1 MRPSHEREA
10 SRLPSRSLR
19 LLPVVSA
26 LLAPAASAGDL
37 LPRNLNLAAS
47 SQEVLPVDLDGDG
60 LQDLVFAQ
68 GTDEH
73 SKLWSARNLGGG
85 AWDSPVQLAGVGGV
99 VLLDTGDLDGDG
111 DPEILISIGPELSNR
126 QTLGVL
132 ENLGNGYFAAP
143 QTLQVPAESK
153 YPYTTTGVKIARI
166 VDLDADGDGDL
177 VYADHLSNLSVVEN
191 QGGLT
196 LGPTT
201 RISSCCWYDTF
212 TDIHVCDL
220 DGDGHLDLLS
230 TQHNGALRFWRNLGG
245 LSFSELSSLPSGYLE
260 GRSVCSADLDGDAD
274 LDIVV
279 SGKSYGSGGSE
290 GISWLENL
298 GGGALA
304 LPVKIESDLEVA
316 PLLAT
321 DLDQD
326 GDADLL
332 AYGTRVISGSGGIP
346 IGNPGL
352 RWIENLGGGS
362 FAPSVSLM
370 DYEAPSSYQ
379 APRFGRLTRLD
390 LDGDSDLDIVH
401 GRLWFERAATSVPGQ
416 PYCYPGNEFVPD
428 PWGQG
433 GCPLG
438 SPIAFGGAP
447 NSSLDL
453 LQGGALVTENGSLL
467 ASGVASVSADSLQL
481 SVGGLPAGVPGM
493 FLEGDQRRCTPLGL
507 GYLCLNPMR
516 RFGLQVTSPSGTAA
530 ASGMGAYAVSGATR
544 HYQFWFRDPSFVP
557 FYCPDPAV
565 SRFNFSNGWTV
576 TWRN

>member
-19 LLPVVSA
+19 LLPALSA
-26 LLAPAASAGDL
+26 LLAPAASAGDF
-37 LPRNLNLAAS
+37 LPRNLNAAAS
-47 SQEVLPVDLDGDG
+47 GQEVLPVDLDGDG
-60 LQDLVFAQ
+60 LQDLVFTH
-68 GTDEH
+68 GYGEH
-73 SKLWSARNLGGG
+73 SKIWSARNLGGG
-85 AWDSPVQLAGVGGV
+85 AWDSPVQLAGVGD
-99 VLLDTGDLDGDG
+99 VLLLDAGDVDGDG
-111 DPEILISIGPELSNR
+111 DPEILISIGPEASNS
-126 QTLGVL
+126 QTIGVL
-132 ENLGNGYFAAP
+132 ENLGNGSFAAP
-143 QTLQVPAESK
+143 QTLRIWAQSNF
-153 YPYTTTGVKIARI
+153 PYDNRGVRIARI

-177 VYADHLSNLSVVEN
+177 VYADHQWSLGVVEN
-191 QGGLT
+191 QGGLS

-201 RISSCCWYDTF
+201 SISTCCNYSNF
-212 TDIHVCDL
+212 KDIHVCDL
-220 DGDGHLDLLS
+220 DGDGRLDLLS
-230 TQHNGALRFWRNLGG
+230 AQHNGALRYSRNLGG
-245 LSFSELSSLPSGYLE
+245 LSFSELSSLSSGYLE
-260 GRSVCSADLDGDAD
+260 GRSVGSADLDGDAD

-279 SGKSYGSGGSE
+279 SGRSYGPGGSE

-304 LPVKIESDLEVA
+304 LPVRIESDLEA
-316 PLLAT
+316 YPLLAT

-332 AYGTRVISGSGGIP
+332 TYGTRLNNGFE

-370 DYEAPSSYQ
+370 DYEAPYDDYQ
-379 APRFGRLTRLD
+379 APRTGRLTQLD

-401 GRLWFERAATSVPGQ
+401 GRLWFERAASPVPGQ
-416 PYCYPGNEFVPD
+416 PYCYPGNEYAPS
-428 PWGQG
+428 GQG
-433 GCPLG
+433 GCPQG
-438 SPIAFGGAP
+438 APIAFGGAP
-447 NSSLDL
+447 NSSSGL
-453 LQGGALVTENGSLL
+453 LPGPIATVSVSENGSLL
-467 ASGVASVSADSLQL
+467 ASGVPSVSADSLQL

-493 FLEGDQRRCTPLGL
+493 FLEGDQRRCTPLGY
-507 GYLCLNPMR
+507 GYLCLSPTR

-565 SRFNFSNGWTV
+565 PKFNLSNGWTV